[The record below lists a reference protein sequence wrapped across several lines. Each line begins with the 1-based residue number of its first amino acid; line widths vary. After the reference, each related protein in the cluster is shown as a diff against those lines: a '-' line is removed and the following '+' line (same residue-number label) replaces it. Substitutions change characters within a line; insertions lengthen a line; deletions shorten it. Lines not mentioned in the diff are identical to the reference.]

1 MNKKKIRTILLS
13 VLIIGIAG
21 AAMLYFTYKSIF
33 IEPAAKRDQAVSL
46 YIPTG
51 SNYDQLRD
59 SILAHQLVEDT
70 ALFDRVAKMKKLENN
85 VHAGHY
91 RFAANI
97 SMNRMINIFT
107 GGLQEPV
114 KVSFHNIRRLEQMA
128 GKVSQQLE
136 LDSSRLMNLLQN
148 PEFMQQINP
157 SGVDLLA
164 FFIPNT
170 YEFYWNTSA
179 EEFLE
184 RMKKEYDRFWNNK
197 RKKKAEAINL
207 TPEEVSTLAS
217 IVQEE
222 TNQVSEMDRIA
233 GVYINRLKINML
245 LQADPTLKYAWND
258 WAMRRV
264 LNRHKTIDSP
274 YNTYKYAGLP
284 PGPISMPE
292 PQVIDKVLNYEH
304 HDYYYFV
311 ASTENPGFHDF
322 SRSLREHNNKANRYR
337 RNLNRKGIYK

>member
-1 MNKKKIRTILLS
+1 MSKKTIRIILLS
-13 VLIIGIAG
+13 VFIVAIVG
-21 AAMLYFTYKSIF
+21 ATVVYIMYKSIF
-33 IEPAAKRDQAVSL
+33 IEPAANRNQAISL

-59 SILAHQLVEDT
+59 SVLANQLVEDT
-70 ALFDRVAKMKKLENN
+70 ALFDRVAKMKKLKNN

-91 RFAANI
+91 RLPPNI
-97 SMNRMINIFT
+97 SLNRMINIFT

-114 KVSFHNIRRLEQMA
+114 KVSFHNIRKLEQMA
-128 GKVSQQLE
+128 GKVSHQLE

-148 PEFMQQINP
+148 PDFMQSINP
-157 SGVDLLA
+157 NSLDLLA

-197 RKKKAEAINL
+197 RKEKAKAINL
-207 TPEEVSTLAS
+207 TAEEVSTLAS

-222 TNQVSEMDRIA
+222 TNQHSEMDRIA

-245 LQADPTLKYAWND
+245 LQADPTLKYAWNN

-264 LNRHKTIDSP
+264 LNRHKAIDSP
-274 YNTYKYAGLP
+274 YNTYKFAGLP

-292 PQVIDKVLNYEH
+292 PQVIDKVLNYER

-311 ASTENPGFHDF
+311 ASTDKPGFHDF

-337 RNLNRKGIYK
+337 RNLNRRGIYN